1 MQPTL
6 IRRALR
12 ADALLCGAAGI
23 VMIVG
28 GAARAPLLDL
38 PAEVF
43 VGAGVF
49 FTPWTLALLWIARGN
64 PISRAGAQAV
74 IALNV
79 AWVIASI
86 ALLLVLTPSPF
97 GSAFVIAQAIAVGVL
112 AELQYIGLKRAPA
125 AA

>member
-6 IRRALR
+6 IRRALL
-12 ADALLCGAAGI
+12 ADAILSGAAGI

-28 GAARAPLLDL
+28 GAALAPLLNL
-38 PAEVF
+38 PAELL

-49 FTPWTLALLWIARGN
+49 FIPWTLALLWIARATQL
-64 PISRAGAQAV
+64 PRTGAQAV

-79 AWVIASI
+79 AWVLASI
-86 ALLLVLTPSPF
+86 GVLFVLTPSPF
-97 GSAFVIAQAIAVGVL
+97 GAAFVIAQAIAVGVL